1 MANTAKRPLNSEY
14 PVYYHTY
21 IGKVNTDDLLIA
33 LEVGLTQIET
43 FVSTLTEEQANYR
56 YAPGKWSIKELL
68 VHLMDAERIFGYR
81 ALRFARNDK
90 TELSGFD
97 ENQYVPESNA
107 ESRSLT
113 NIMTEYKAVRQATIE
128 FYKNITD
135 QMLDRSGR
143 ANGNEISVRALGY
156 TIAGHE
162 IHHMQ
167 VIKERYLTRN

>member
-1 MANTAKRPLNSEY
+1 MANTAKRPLNREY

-21 IGKVNTDDLLIA
+21 ISKVNTADLLIA

-43 FVSTLTEEQANYR
+43 VVSTLTEEQANYR

-68 VHLMDAERIFGYR
+68 IHLLDAERIFCYR

-107 ESRSLT
+107 ENRSLT

-128 FYKNITD
+128 FYKNMID

-162 IHHMQ
+162 IHHME
-167 VIKERYLTRN
+167 VIKERYLARK